1 MVTRGGMFSDPIDE
15 AGARA
20 LFERAAAD
28 AASELSGDLVGG
40 FVYWVVR
47 EGLKLVRVRVRPV
60 AA

>member
-1 MVTRGGMFSDPIDE
+1 MFSDPIDE
-15 AGARA
+15 AAARA

-28 AASELSGDLVGG
+28 TASELSGDLVGG

-47 EGLKLVRVRVRPV
+47 EGLKLVRVRVVPV